1 MADTQRVIV
10 AGATGLIGRSLC
22 AQLTA
27 KGYQVVVFSRN
38 PEAARRA
45 IPNAAEYVA
54 WTPSERGPW
63 AAALDGAYAVINM
76 AGAPIIG
83 KRWNAAYKQEL
94 RDSRIIGTRGLVAA
108 MAAAPN
114 KPRVFISGS
123 AIGYYGNRDDTPLD
137 EQARPGNDFLAQL
150 VIDWEQEAAK
160 AEQAGIR
167 TVMLRTGIVLD
178 TQGGALKP
186 LLLPFRL
193 YVGGPVLPGSQYWSW
208 IHLDDEIG
216 LILFALEREQ
226 VRGPLNA
233 TAPEPLTN
241 REFSKV
247 LGRVL
252 HRPSL
257 FPVPGFALN
266 LLLGEVAEPLIIN
279 GQRVIPAK
287 AQQYGY
293 SFKYP
298 ALEPTLRQILQK

>member
-1 MADTQRVIV
+1 MADTQRVVV
-10 AGATGLIGRSLC
+10 AGATGLIGRKLC

-38 PEAARRA
+38 PDSARRA
-45 IPNAAEYVA
+45 IPNAVEYVA
-54 WTPSERGPW
+54 WTPSESGPW
-63 AAALDGAYAVINM
+63 ATALDGAYAVINL

-94 RDSRIIGTRGLVAA
+94 RDSRVIGTRGLVNAI
-108 MAAAPN
+108 AAAQRTPQ
-114 KPRVFISGS
+114 VFVSGS
-123 AIGYYGNRDDTPLD
+123 AIGYYGSRDDTPLD

-150 VIDWEQEAAK
+150 AIDWEQEAAK
-160 AEQAGIR
+160 ADRAGVR
-167 TVMLRTGIVLD
+167 TVLLRTGIVLD
-178 TQGGALKP
+178 TNGGALKP

-193 YVGGPVLPGSQYWSW
+193 GVGGPVLPGSQYWSW
-208 IHLDDEIG
+208 IHLDDTVG
-216 LILFALEREQ
+216 LILFALENEQ

-247 LGRVL
+247 LGKVL
-252 HRPSL
+252 GRPSL
-257 FPVPGFALN
+257 IPVPGFALN
-266 LLLGEVAEPLIIN
+266 LLLGEVAEPLIVN

-287 AQQYGY
+287 AQQSGY

-298 ALEPTLRQILQK
+298 KLEPALRQLLHK

>member
-1 MADTQRVIV
+1 MADTQRVVV
-10 AGATGLIGRSLC
+10 AGATGLIGRALC

-38 PEAARRA
+38 PAAARRA
-45 IPNAAEYVA
+45 IPSAVEYVA
-54 WTPSERGPW
+54 WTPSESGTW
-63 AAALDGAYAVINM
+63 AAAIDGAYAVINM

-94 RDSRIIGTRGLVAA
+94 RDSRIIGTRGLVRA
-108 MAAAPN
+108 MAAAQR

-123 AIGYYGNRDDTPLD
+123 AIGYYGSRDDTPLD
-137 EQARPGNDFLAQL
+137 EQARPGNDFLSQL

-178 TQGGALKP
+178 TEGGALKP

-193 YVGGPVLPGSQYWSW
+193 GAGGPVLPGSQYWSW

-216 LILFALEREQ
+216 LILFALEHEQ

-241 REFSKV
+241 REFSAV

-257 FPVPGFALN
+257 VPVPGFAIK

-298 ALEPTLRQILQK
+298 ALEPALRQILQK

>member
-1 MADTQRVIV
+1 MADTQRVVV
-10 AGATGLIGRSLC
+10 AGATGLIGRKLC

-38 PEAARRA
+38 PDSARRT
-45 IPNAAEYVA
+45 IPNAVEYVA
-54 WTPSERGPW
+54 WTPSESGPW
-63 AAALDGAYAVINM
+63 AAALDGAYAVINL

-94 RDSRIIGTRGLVAA
+94 RDSRVIGTRGLVTA
-108 MAAAPN
+108 MAAAQR
-114 KPRVFISGS
+114 KPQVFVSGS
-123 AIGYYGNRDDTPLD
+123 AIGYYGSRDNTPLD
-137 EQARPGNDFLAQL
+137 EQARPGSDFLAQL
-150 VIDWEQEAAK
+150 AIDWEQAAAK

-167 TVMLRTGIVLD
+167 TVLLRTGIVLD
-178 TQGGALKP
+178 TNGGALKP

-193 YVGGPVLPGSQYWSW
+193 GVGGPVLPGSQYWSW
-208 IHLDDEIG
+208 IHLDDSVG
-216 LILFALEREQ
+216 LILFALENQQ

-247 LGRVL
+247 LGKVL
-252 HRPSL
+252 GRPSL

-266 LLLGEVAEPLIIN
+266 LLLGEVAEPLIVN

-287 AQQYGY
+287 AQQSGY

-298 ALEPTLRQILQK
+298 TLEPALRQLLHK

>member
-1 MADTQRVIV
+1 MADTQRVVV
-10 AGATGLIGRSLC
+10 AGATGLIGRKLC

-38 PEAARRA
+38 PDSARRA
-45 IPNAAEYVA
+45 IPNAVEYVA
-54 WTPSERGPW
+54 WTPSESGPW
-63 AAALDGAYAVINM
+63 ATALDGAYAVINL

-94 RDSRIIGTRGLVAA
+94 RDSRVIGTRGLVNAI
-108 MAAAPN
+108 AAAQRTPQ
-114 KPRVFISGS
+114 VFVSGS
-123 AIGYYGNRDDTPLD
+123 AIGYYGSRDDTPLD

-150 VIDWEQEAAK
+150 AIDWEQEAAK
-160 AEQAGIR
+160 ADRTGVR
-167 TVMLRTGIVLD
+167 TVLLRTGIVLD
-178 TQGGALKP
+178 TNGGALKP

-193 YVGGPVLPGSQYWSW
+193 GVGGPVLPGSQYWSW
-208 IHLDDEIG
+208 IHLDDTVG
-216 LILFALEREQ
+216 LILFALENEQ

-247 LGRVL
+247 LGKVL
-252 HRPSL
+252 GRPSL
-257 FPVPGFALN
+257 IPVPGFALN
-266 LLLGEVAEPLIIN
+266 LLLGEVAEPLIVN

-287 AQQYGY
+287 AQQSGY

-298 ALEPTLRQILQK
+298 KLEPALRQLLHK